1 MGKAES
7 RGRTS
12 FGQRMHQARKRLGL
26 TQMQVCEALSSIT
39 QGAISECETSA
50 SSSRR
55 TAEFARLYRCS
66 SHWLSTGKGSPGWDE
81 REDALAQENLERDAL
96 RALRALPLDQWI
108 QAVAELVAKAEMHR
122 YIHRHEAAP
131 EPRELEPGD

>member
-1 MGKAES
+1 MDRA
-7 RGRTS
+7 RT
-12 FGQRMHQARKRLGL
+12 RLGL
-26 TQMQVCEALSSIT
+26 RQMQVRDAISSIT
-39 QGAISECETSA
+39 QSALSQLETGAA
-50 SSSRR
+50 GSRR

-66 SHWLSTGKGSPGWDE
+66 SHWLSTGTGSPGWDE

-108 QAVAELVAKAEMHR
+108 QAVAELVAKAEMRR